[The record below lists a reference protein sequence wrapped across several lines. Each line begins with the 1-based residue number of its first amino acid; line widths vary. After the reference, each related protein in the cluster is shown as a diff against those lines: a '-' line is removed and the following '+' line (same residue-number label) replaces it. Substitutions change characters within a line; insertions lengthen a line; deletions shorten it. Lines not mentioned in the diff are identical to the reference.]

1 MSFLLDT
8 DVLSQPSKAIPN
20 AAAIDWIA
28 RNDAGRMYLS
38 VVSLAEV
45 RAGIGGVPAGKRRTA
60 LAEWL
65 DTVLVPHFHGRILPV
80 TEEIAY
86 ECGDLIANCRRAG
99 YSVQAMDALVAATA
113 KVHRLSVVTLNRK
126 HFIQLGVP
134 VVTL

>member
-8 DVLSQPSKAIPN
+8 DVLSQPSKAIPS

-28 RNDAGRMYLS
+28 RNDAGRMFIS
-38 VVSLAEV
+38 VVSLSEV
-45 RAGIGGVPAGKRRTA
+45 RAGIGGMPAGKRKTA

-65 DTVLVPHFHGRILPV
+65 ATDLVPHFHGRILPV

-86 ECGDLIANCRRAG
+86 ECGDLIAKCRKAG
-99 YSVQAMDALVAATA
+99 YHVQAMDALVAATA

-126 HFIQLGVP
+126 HFMQLGIP
-134 VVTL
+134 LVTL